1 MPSGERTWSVPAC
14 CARHP
19 QASSGLPACHWR
31 DNGGTLPRPGGRD
44 GAPVRKRRAPSRRLP
59 PADAFDG
66 IALQHLGEDADAAR
80 VGGHEH
86 AQLPGD
92 DLVEEAVD
100 LEPLPHRIG
109 ETGQLDAVRAHDA
122 NAAKL
127 QALRE
132 IEDGAAFHQ
141 GGEGALCGERLRFGA
156 ERDCGPS
163 GRDLAADDALARIG
177 LKAVDARRL
186 VRKALP
192 DRQERSRNYV
202 KRALGELGNI
212 GEFSLPGSA
221 KSLAIRLHPMAFRY
235 RPQRNAAGL
244 HRPNEPYA
252 PLNLSVV
259 EHHAR
264 CRDLEDRTARAL
276 VDKQHGAWIEEAIQD
291 VVQTEGPIALTLC
304 DAEQPGFRAGAGMGV
319 NRAPLG
325 DDKTLGPERLQPGV
339 VGP

>member
-122 NAAKL
+122 KAAKAL
-127 QALRE
+127 SAVSAFASEPSAIAAQAGETLR
-132 IEDGAAFHQ
+132 
-141 GGEGALCGERLRFGA
+141 
-156 ERDCGPS
+156 PMM
-163 GRDLAADDALARIG
+163 
-177 LKAVDARRL
+177 
-186 VRKALP
+186 
-192 DRQERSRNYV
+192 RSP
-202 KRALGELGNI
+202 A
-212 GEFSLPGSA
+212 
-221 KSLAIRLHPMAFRY
+221 
-235 RPQRNAAGL
+235 
-244 HRPNEPYA
+244 
-252 PLNLSVV
+252 SV
-259 EHHAR
+259 
-264 CRDLEDRTARAL
+264 
-276 VDKQHGAWIEEAIQD
+276 
-291 VVQTEGPIALTLC
+291 
-304 DAEQPGFRAGAGMGV
+304 
-319 NRAPLG
+319 
-325 DDKTLGPERLQPGV
+325 
-339 VGP
+339 